1 MSKRK
6 SDNPLE
12 PGIWADHKPKE
23 KPSNPEFF
31 VVNRPY
37 KSNRGPA
44 EFQGLNYAT
53 GGPVG
58 DKTIGFMMDS
68 IPGDFM
74 EQQKVGRSMRMPK
87 PRTMNCD
94 KNHPSNQQDRPVISN
109 LCMEIEIGPT
119 YKGQDMTLPPKK
131 LSTQEH
137 LDFIK
142 RMMLLATEASTK
154 DLYYGNPKPKEASPK
169 PVQDA
174 QSTTPENPR
183 PDSP

>member
-23 KPSNPEFF
+23 KPANPEFF
-31 VVNRPY
+31 VVNRPR
-37 KSNRGPA
+37 KVEGPA

-53 GGPVG
+53 GGTVT
-58 DKTIGFMMDS
+58 DKLIGFV
-68 IPGDFM
+68 GERGGLL
-74 EQQKVGRSMRMPK
+74 EQQKISRVIRTK
-87 PRTMNCD
+87 PRVPFNCD
-94 KNHPSNQQDRPVISN
+94 KNHPSNQQDRPVINN

-154 DLYYGNPKPKEASPK
+154 DLYYGNPKPKE
-169 PVQDA
+169 
-174 QSTTPENPR
+174 TP
-183 PDSP
+183 